1 VGSGTSLSALTNFFL
16 QIQVDSPCKRERE
29 ISDTFPRRQRGLME
43 RLLLHPLIPDII
55 LLMAKEKVLT
65 NNSSIASQI
74 LQPGFLT
81 QARTGCY
88 E

>member
-1 VGSGTSLSALTNFFL
+1 
-16 QIQVDSPCKRERE
+16 
-29 ISDTFPRRQRGLME
+29 ME